1 MLLTNLIF
9 DDDLLES
16 ICQAASIMLILQLA
30 MRFTIKI
37 AHEIVL
43 LIFVECKI
51 VKTYSAHYNSIFYN
65 YFGELS
71 PPFHLN

>member
-1 MLLTNLIF
+1 
-9 DDDLLES
+9 
-16 ICQAASIMLILQLA
+16 MLILQLA